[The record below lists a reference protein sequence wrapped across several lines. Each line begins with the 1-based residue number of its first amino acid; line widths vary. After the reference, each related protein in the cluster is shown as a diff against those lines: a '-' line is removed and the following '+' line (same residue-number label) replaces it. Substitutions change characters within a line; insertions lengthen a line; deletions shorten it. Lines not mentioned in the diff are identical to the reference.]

1 MIDDEVV
8 YKISDNG
15 IGIHKGQDEK
25 MFKIF
30 SRMDNAKNF
39 IGNGVGL
46 SIVHRIMLRLGGS
59 ISYESAPNQ
68 GTTFILKFKKP

>member
-1 MIDDEVV
+1 
-8 YKISDNG
+8 
-15 IGIHKGQDEK
+15 

-39 IGNGVGL
+39 KGNGVGL